1 MGYFKAYFQGGKGAK
16 KNEIQK
22 NDSATRIFTLSTII
36 TSMIMVENDK
46 LVDHV
51 DDYIFVQTVH
61 SVYTVFLFIQ

>member
-1 MGYFKAYFQGGKGAK
+1 MLFF
-16 KNEIQK
+16 
-22 NDSATRIFTLSTII
+22 RCFTISLMNSDHLSTII